1 MKAVAWHGIGD
12 IRIEAVPDLR
22 IQEPADAL
30 VRLTISAVCGTD
42 LRLVRGTFARMR
54 VGTILGHEGAG
65 AVEALGDLVRGFSVA
80 LRGELL
86 EHPRIH
92 IRDVYPTFVDMPGMD
107 HTGNY
112 TGVKRSPPGSLT
124 PETATKA
131 IVRIADHPRDRPE
144 AGPVADPQS
153 GGRRRLR
160 TATEG
165 LRHGRRYR
173 VRRSRRDQRIGD
185 ATRIASSYRCPPLSA
200 YGTTEIRGA
209 IDLK

>member
-12 IRIEAVPDLR
+12 IRIDAVPDPR
-22 IQEPADAL
+22 IQEPADRL
-30 VRLTISAVCGTD
+30 VRLTTSAVCGTD

-54 VGTILGHEGAG
+54 VGTILGHEGVG
-65 AVEALGDLVRGFSVA
+65 AVEALGDLVRGFTVA
-80 LRGELL
+80 LRGELSK
-86 EHPRIH
+86 HPRIH
-92 IRDVYPTFVDMPGMD
+92 IRDVHPTFVDMPGVD

-112 TGVKRSPPGSLT
+112 TGVKRSLPPGSLT
-124 PETATKA
+124 PETVTKA
-131 IVRIADHPRDRPE
+131 VVRIADHPRDRPE

-153 GGRRRLR
+153 GGRRRPR

-200 YGTTEIRGA
+200 YGTTEIRGRY
-209 IDLK
+209 